1 VYQDGRVAPPRIEDL
16 VEDAEHAGLF
26 LDFDGTLSEIAPTP
40 EDARAISGLRQVLER
55 LAGRYAMVAVVSGR
69 PARQVAGLVEADIRY
84 YGLYGLEAV
93 GSGTGSEPMVEA
105 LVASVLDA
113 AMPEIERAAAYVPGA
128 RVEHKGVSAAVHY
141 RAAPDPD
148 SARRVLLERLG
159 LVGDRHHLHVLEGKR
174 VVELVAGPRPGKGAV
189 IERVARE
196 DRLAHVLFAGDDL
209 ADLDAFA
216 AVDRLGEAGVSGLK
230 VAVRSQ
236 ETPDA
241 MVEAAD
247 VVVEGPRGLLELL
260 ERMAGPATD
269 VT

>member
-1 VYQDGRVAPPRIEDL
+1 VYQDGHVAPPQIEDL
-16 VEDAEHAGLF
+16 AEDAEHTGLF
-26 LDFDGTLSEIAPTP
+26 LDFDGTLAEIAPTP
-40 EDARAISGLRQVLER
+40 EEARAISGLRPVLER
-55 LAGRYAMVAVVSGR
+55 LAGRFAVVAVVSGR

-84 YGLYGLEAV
+84 FGLYGLEQAS
-93 GSGTGSEPMVEA
+93 GPGTGSVAPSEA
-105 LVASVLDA
+105 VVTAL
-113 AMPEIERAAAYVPGA
+113 PEIERAAAYVPGA
-128 RVEHKGVSAAVHY
+128 RVEHKGESAAVHY
-141 RAAPDPD
+141 RAAPDPG

-159 LVGDRHHLHVLEGKR
+159 RVADRHGLHVLEGKR
-174 VVELVAGPRPGKGAV
+174 VVELVSGPRPSKGEV

-196 DRLAHVLFAGDDL
+196 ERLGHVLFAGDDL

>member
-16 VEDAEHAGLF
+16 AEDPEHTGLF
-26 LDFDGTLSEIAPTP
+26 LDFDGTLAEIAPTP
-40 EDARAISGLRQVLER
+40 EEARAISGLRPVLER
-55 LAGRYAMVAVVSGR
+55 LAGRFAVVAVVSGR

-84 YGLYGLEAV
+84 YGLYGLEQAS
-93 GSGTGSEPMVEA
+93 GPGTGSVAPSEA
-105 LVASVLDA
+105 VVVAL
-113 AMPEIERAAAYVPGA
+113 PEIERAAAYVPGA

-141 RAAPDPD
+141 RAAPDPG

-159 LVGDRHHLHVLEGKR
+159 RVADRHGLHVLEGKR
-174 VVELVAGPRPGKGAV
+174 VVELVAGPRPGKGEV
-189 IERVARE
+189 IDRVAGE
-196 DRLAHVLFAGDDL
+196 ERLEHVLFAGDDL

-216 AVDRLGEAGVSGLK
+216 AVDRLAEAGVSGLK
-230 VAVRSQ
+230 VAVRSR

-241 MVEAAD
+241 LVEAAD

-269 VT
+269 AP